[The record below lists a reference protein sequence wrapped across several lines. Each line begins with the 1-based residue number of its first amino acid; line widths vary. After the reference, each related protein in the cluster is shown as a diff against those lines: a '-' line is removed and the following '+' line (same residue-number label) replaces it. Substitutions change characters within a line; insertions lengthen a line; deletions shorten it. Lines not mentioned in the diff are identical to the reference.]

1 MSTAEVRVALVGLT
15 HSYRQGGSRV
25 QVLDEVS
32 QSFLAGEFA
41 VLLGRSGSGKTTLL
55 HLVGGME
62 AIQHGEIHLLGNRLA
77 GLDEPARAALR
88 RRHVGMVFQHYNLVP
103 TLCAWENVA
112 LPMTLLGM
120 RLADARRRALDE
132 LGVLG
137 LDAVAQ
143 RMPDQLSGGEQQRV
157 AIARAL
163 CHRPAV
169 LLADEPTG
177 NLDLDTAIDVVTRL
191 VALARAHGTTLI
203 MATHSLEVA
212 GHADRVLRIAG
223 GRLQPE
229 TST

>member
-1 MSTAEVRVALVGLT
+1 MTAEVRVALIELT
-15 HSYRQGGSRV
+15 HTYRQGGSLVR
-25 QVLDEVS
+25 VLDGVS
-32 QSFLAGEFA
+32 QSFHAGEFS

-55 HLVGGME
+55 NLIGGME
-62 AIQHGEIHLLGNRLA
+62 ATQQGEIQLLGNSLV
-77 GLDEPARAALR
+77 GLNEPGRAALR

-112 LPMTLLGM
+112 LPMTLLGV
-120 RLADARRRALDE
+120 RLAEARRRATEE
-132 LGVLG
+132 LATLG
-137 LDAVAQ
+137 LEAMAQ
-143 RMPDQLSGGEQQRV
+143 RMPDELSGGEQQRV

-191 VALARAHGTTLI
+191 VTLGRAHGTTLI

-223 GRLQPE
+223 GQLQVATAP
-229 TST
+229 

>member
-1 MSTAEVRVALVGLT
+1 MSPAEVRVALVELT
-15 HSYRQGGSRV
+15 HTYRQGGSAV
-25 QVLDEVS
+25 QVLNGVS
-32 QSFLAGEFA
+32 HSFRAGEFS

-55 HLVGGME
+55 NLIGGME
-62 AIQHGEIHLLGNRLA
+62 ATQQGDIHLLGNRMA
-77 GLDEPARAALR
+77 GLNEPGRAALR

-112 LPMTLLGM
+112 LPMTLLGVP
-120 RLADARRRALDE
+120 LVEARRRAIDE
-132 LGVLG
+132 LATLS
-137 LDAVAQ
+137 VAAMAK

-191 VALARAHGTTLI
+191 VALSRVHGTTLI

-223 GRLQPE
+223 GQLQAASAP
-229 TST
+229 

>member
-1 MSTAEVRVALVGLT
+1 MSTAEVRVALVDLT
-15 HSYRQGGSRV
+15 HTYLQGGSCIR
-25 QVLDEVS
+25 VLDGISE
-32 QSFLAGEFA
+32 SFRAGEFS

-55 HLVGGME
+55 NLIGGME
-62 AIQHGEIHLLGNRLA
+62 ATQQGDIQLLGNSLA
-77 GLDEPARAALR
+77 GLNEPRRAALR

-112 LPMTLLGM
+112 LPMTLLGV
-120 RLADARRRALDE
+120 RLAEARRRAIDE
-132 LGVLG
+132 LATLG
-137 LDAVAQ
+137 LDAMTQ

-191 VALARAHGTTLI
+191 VALGRAHGTTLI

-223 GRLQPE
+223 GELQPAAPP
-229 TST
+229 